1 LLRADFFDSDSFF
14 ENEMQAKLE
23 QSRSVDGGPA
33 LAFAQRLK
41 RLAEVQKAL
50 RQLLTKA
57 CAGSDNPIR
66 LG

>member
-33 LAFAQRLK
+33 LAFAGLGVRATAEAARRGSKGAAPTPNESLRGK
-41 RLAEVQKAL
+41 R
-50 RQLLTKA
+50 
-57 CAGSDNPIR
+57 
-66 LG
+66 

>member
-33 LAFAQRLK
+33 LTFA
-41 RLAEVQKAL
+41 
-50 RQLLTKA
+50 
-57 CAGSDNPIR
+57 G
-66 LG
+66 LGVRRPWRSRNG